1 MKDMLPEE
9 NGSFIR
15 KGEVG
20 DWMNHFKDPEKLKE
34 FDKWIAENNKHNIS
48 IRYKL

>member
-15 KGEVG
+15 KGQVG
-20 DWMNHFKDPEKLKE
+20 DWINHFKNPDKLKE
-34 FDKWIAENNKHNIS
+34 FDQWIAENNKHNIP

>member
-34 FDKWIAENNKHNIS
+34 FDDSGEENKDNTSHS
-48 IRYKL
+48 FL